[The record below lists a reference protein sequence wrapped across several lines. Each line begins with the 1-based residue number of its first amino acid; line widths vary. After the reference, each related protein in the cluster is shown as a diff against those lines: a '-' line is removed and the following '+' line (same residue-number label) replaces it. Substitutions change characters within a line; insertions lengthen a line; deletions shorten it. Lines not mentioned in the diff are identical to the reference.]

1 MKNLRIV
8 IVLFFSVLIAQPGS
22 DVPETMSFQGLL
34 TDSDGVAYEDGSYD
48 LTFRLIRELTDGS
61 DQVIWEENH
70 SANISNGVFSVVLG
84 YVNPL
89 PLNISPN
96 VQLETQVGDEVL
108 SPRQALTSVPFALK
122 SSRSQQAY
130 QSVLSD
136 TAMVA
141 LNAPLA
147 DTANFAL
154 NSNNSTS
161 ELNDLSDVFVDWESI
176 YIGSDPSQSE
186 NYASEAEGNTS
197 LGAGSMSSIQTGFGN
212 VWKVVLP
219 IHSSRVWDL
228 KLRFR

>member
-70 SANISNGVFSVVLG
+70 SADIANGVFSIVLG

-96 VQLETQVGDEVL
+96 VQLETQVGDEIL

-122 SSRSQQAY
+122 SSPHVCYFLGPFRLVMAQKLKFRYLIEIEVSETQTYTKRS
-130 QSVLSD
+130 
-136 TAMVA
+136 
-141 LNAPLA
+141 
-147 DTANFAL
+147 
-154 NSNNSTS
+154 
-161 ELNDLSDVFVDWESI
+161 
-176 YIGSDPSQSE
+176 
-186 NYASEAEGNTS
+186 
-197 LGAGSMSSIQTGFGN
+197 
-212 VWKVVLP
+212 
-219 IHSSRVWDL
+219 
-228 KLRFR
+228 